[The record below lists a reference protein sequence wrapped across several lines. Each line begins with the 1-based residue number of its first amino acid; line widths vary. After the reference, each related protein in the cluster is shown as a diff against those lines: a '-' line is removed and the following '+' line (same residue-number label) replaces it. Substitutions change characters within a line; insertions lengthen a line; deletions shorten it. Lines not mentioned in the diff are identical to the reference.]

1 MSDPRDPLDETLS
14 RGLRALAPSEFELD
28 ADAALGSMR
37 PAFQRARARRRLAV
51 STSAL
56 GVVVALAAGA
66 VVLQH
71 QPASRVD
78 IRSHTRPTVS
88 TSVKTPTSTTPTV
101 ATSTSQPHVIS
112 PQTTPHPSTTT
123 VPGNPKGGGSIPGGA
138 NGGSLPRP
146 TTTAPPGS
154 TPTTP
159 GDHGGTTPTTVA
171 PSTKSYSA
179 IGGQATIRFAN
190 GALTLASY
198 TAAAGYTPEVHTN
211 TATDIEIR
219 FSNGSAESRIRVRV
233 DNGQLRPE
241 ITEN

>member
-1 MSDPRDPLDETLS
+1 VTDPRDPLDETLS
-14 RGLRALAPSEFELD
+14 RGLSALAPSEFELD

-56 GVVVALAAGA
+56 GMVVALAAGA

-71 QPASRVD
+71 RPASRVD

-88 TSVKTPTSTTPTV
+88 TSVRTPTSTTPTV
-101 ATSTSQPHVIS
+101 STSTSQPHVITPPS
-112 PQTTPHPSTTT
+112 TPHSSTTT
-123 VPGNPKGGGSIPGGA
+123 VPGNPMGGSIPGGA

-146 TTTAPPGS
+146 TTTTPES

-159 GDHGGTTPTTVA
+159 GDHGGSTPTTVA
-171 PSTKSYSA
+171 APSTKTYAA

-190 GALTLASY
+190 GALTLVSY
-198 TAAAGYTPEVHTN
+198 TAAAGYTPDVHTN

-219 FSNGSAESRIRVRV
+219 FSNGNTESRIRVRV